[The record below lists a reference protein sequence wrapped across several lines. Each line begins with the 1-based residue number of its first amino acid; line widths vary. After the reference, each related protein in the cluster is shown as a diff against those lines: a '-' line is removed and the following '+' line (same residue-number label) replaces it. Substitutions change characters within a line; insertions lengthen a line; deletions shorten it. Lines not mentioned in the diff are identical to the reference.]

1 MLPTVHPEVLAN
13 DWLPPVVFG
22 RQGAV
27 LEIVRRLDPPRP
39 ESPAPWM
46 VGVAGPSG
54 SGTSV
59 VARRA
64 ARELADRWRSSGEP
78 GLVRG
83 VTVRIAG
90 LRGSHGVATALL
102 RRLDEGFDGRGFSTR
117 EILAG
122 FLRRLRREGRAAV
135 VVLDDLAPGAP
146 ELGPVLRAIAEPDRF
161 LPEGDEGGLPP
172 IWTVFAGTEAGLS
185 TAAAQIDRRFS
196 FAPAVLLEPYSEE
209 LLGTIVTD
217 RAERALG
224 RPLPPE
230 TVAEIVDRA
239 LVEGGGARRAIDL
252 VRRAILGA
260 PFATSLGLPRRAP
273 VLGVVGAP
281 SVVRAIGAASRGVAA
296 PLGEVKRL
304 EAELAR
310 TEGDR
315 PLPTTT
321 FWRRIVR
328 LERAGYVRREIR
340 TGGNGGT
347 VSLVRL
353 LTPIAEWVTEDR
365 RSGTPRGFGPWSA
378 EASERE
384 EASRDGPASFPSW
397 VSHAGAPG

>member
-1 MLPTVHPEVLAN
+1 MLPTAHPEILAN
-13 DWLPPVVFG
+13 DWLPPVTFG

-27 LEIVRRLDPPRP
+27 LEVVRRLDPPRP
-39 ESPAPWM
+39 KAPAPWM

-64 ARELADRWRSSGEP
+64 ARELADRWRSGGEP

-83 VTVRIAG
+83 VTVRVAG

-135 VVLDDLAPGAP
+135 VVMDDLAPGSP
-146 ELGPVLRAIAEPDRF
+146 DLGPVLRALAEPDRF
-161 LPEGDEGGLPP
+161 LPEGEEGLPP
-172 IWTVFAGTEAGLS
+172 LWTVLAGTEAGLA
-185 TAAAQIDRRFS
+185 TAAAQIDGRFT
-196 FAPAVLLEPYSEE
+196 FEAVVLLEPYSEE
-209 LLGTIVTD
+209 LLGTIVAD

-224 RPLPPE
+224 RPLSPE
-230 TVAEIVDRA
+230 TAAEIVDRA
-239 LVEGGGARRAIDL
+239 LAEGGGARRAIEL

-273 VLGVVGAP
+273 PLGVAVEP
-281 SVVRAIGAASRGVAA
+281 RVVRALGEASRGHAA
-296 PLGEVKRL
+296 RLGEVKRL

-310 TEGDR
+310 SEGDR

-328 LERAGYVRREIR
+328 LEHAGYVRREIR

-347 VSLVRL
+347 VSVVRL
-353 LTPIAEWVTEDR
+353 LTPIDEWVTEDR
-365 RSGTPRGFGPWSA
+365 PSGTPRGFGVWTA
-378 EASERE
+378 AASERE
-384 EASRDGPASFPSW
+384 SAARDGPGSFPSW
-397 VSHAGAPG
+397 ASSGGAPD